1 MQLLYAPI
9 DQGGPRP
16 RSGLDSTPGTPED
29 LLMSSKSPVVPP
41 AETVVVAPPQA
52 PAPASA
58 LVLADVPSPDAPG
71 TGVLTNLAD
80 AKAIYSA
87 LTGDAPALGDFI
99 GKEFPLSGYVIHPTE
114 TVDSETGEVLN
125 LERVVLI
132 GPKGEMLGCVSDGI
146 RRCVMGLVA
155 VFGPGPWTTPLPV
168 VVRQKNTRAGRR
180 FYTLELQ

>member
-1 MQLLYAPI
+1 
-9 DQGGPRP
+9 
-16 RSGLDSTPGTPED
+16 
-29 LLMSSKSPVVPP
+29 MSSKSTAVPP
-41 AETVVVAPPQA
+41 AETVAVAPPQE

-58 LVLADVPSPDAPG
+58 LVLADVPSSEGAG
-71 TGVLTNLAD
+71 GVLTNLSD

-99 GKEFPLSGYVIHPTE
+99 GKEFPLAGYVIHPTE
-114 TVDSETGEVLN
+114 TVDSETGEVLS